1 MSRKPMISAT
11 AMCVRYVVAS
21 TALAMMQSAAAA
33 YPDKPVRIIVAY
45 APGGA
50 VDVVTRKLAQKLT
63 EQTGQS
69 FYVENKPGGTG
80 LIGTQ
85 AVVRSP
91 PDGYNLLAI
100 DSTYSILPYVFKKLP
115 WDHDKALIP
124 ITPIMFSPVLV
135 VVPAKSPFKTLGE
148 LITFAKANPDKLN
161 FGSGGNG
168 STLHF
173 AGEALQQAAG
183 IQMTHVPYKGGGE
196 AILGLVSGQVD
207 VVVPS
212 TGSAASQIRSG
223 KLRALAVSGDKRLA
237 SLPEVPTF
245 AEAGL
250 PGFGGTNWA
259 GLAAPAG
266 TPKEVITRL
275 YTEVGKALKTK
286 DMQDFIAGFSAEPGG
301 LDPQAFARLI
311 QDETVKWAKVAE
323 KANIERQ

>member
-1 MSRKPMISAT
+1 MFAHLLAAVLAT
-11 AMCVRYVVAS
+11 VAIV
-21 TALAMMQSAAAA
+21 QAAVAA
-33 YPDKPVRIIVAY
+33 YPEKPVRIVVAY

-50 VDVVTRKLAQKLT
+50 VDVVARKLAQKLT

-69 FYVENKPGGTG
+69 FYVENKPGATG

-85 AVVRSP
+85 AVVRSA

-100 DSTYSILPYVFKKLP
+100 DNTYSILPYVFKKLP

-124 ITPIMFSPVLV
+124 ITPIMFTPVLV
-135 VVPAKSPFKTLGE
+135 VVPAKSQFKTLAE
-148 LITFAKANPDKLN
+148 LVAYAKANPDKLT

-183 IQMTHVPYKGGGE
+183 IKMTHVPYKGGGE

-212 TGSAASQIRSG
+212 TGSAVSQIKSG
-223 KLRALAVSGDKRLA
+223 KLRALAVSGGKRLA
-237 SLPEVPTF
+237 TLPDVPTF

-250 PGFGGTNWA
+250 PGFGGSNWA

-266 TPKEVITRL
+266 TSKDVTARL
-275 YTEVGKALKTK
+275 YAEVKKALETK
-286 DMQDFIAGFSAEPGG
+286 DMKDFITSLSAEPGG
-301 LDPQAFARLI
+301 LDPDAFARLI
-311 QDETVKWAKVAE
+311 KEETARWAKVAE
-323 KANIERQ
+323 KAGIERQ

>member
-1 MSRKPMISAT
+1 MVAHLLAAVFAT
-11 AMCVRYVVAS
+11 VAIV
-21 TALAMMQSAAAA
+21 QAAVAA
-33 YPDKPVRIIVAY
+33 YPEKPVRIVVAY

-50 VDVVTRKLAQKLT
+50 VDVVARKLAQKLT

-69 FYVENKPGGTG
+69 FYVENKPGATG

-85 AVVRSP
+85 AVVRSA

-100 DSTYSILPYVFKKLP
+100 DNTYSILPYVFKKLP

-124 ITPIMFSPVLV
+124 ITPIMFTPVLV
-135 VVPAKSPFKTLGE
+135 VVPAKSQFKTLAE
-148 LITFAKANPDKLN
+148 FVAYAKANPDKLA

-183 IQMTHVPYKGGGE
+183 IKMTHVPYKGGGE

-212 TGSAASQIRSG
+212 TGSAVSQIKSG
-223 KLRALAVSGDKRLA
+223 KLRALAVSGEKRLA
-237 SLPEVPTF
+237 TLPDVPTF

-250 PGFGGTNWA
+250 PGFGGSNWA

-266 TPKEVITRL
+266 TPKDVTARL
-275 YTEVGKALKTK
+275 YAEVKKALETK
-286 DMQDFIAGFSAEPGG
+286 DMKDFITSLSAEAGG
-301 LDPQAFARLI
+301 LNPDAFARLI
-311 QDETVKWAKVAE
+311 KEETARWAKVAE
-323 KANIERQ
+323 KAGIERQ